1 MPDLFNET
9 LLGEFSF
16 IINNEKETC
25 FSAFKKKKYRSCLM
39 QAISI
44 FKTGE
49 RLKYSLTFQPCLIWE
64 GEGEQARVFKD

>member
-25 FSAFKKKKYRSCLM
+25 FSAFKKKKNTAAALHKP
-39 QAISI
+39 
-44 FKTGE
+44 FPFL
-49 RLKYSLTFQPCLIWE
+49 RLGKGFAAS
-64 GEGEQARVFKD
+64 A